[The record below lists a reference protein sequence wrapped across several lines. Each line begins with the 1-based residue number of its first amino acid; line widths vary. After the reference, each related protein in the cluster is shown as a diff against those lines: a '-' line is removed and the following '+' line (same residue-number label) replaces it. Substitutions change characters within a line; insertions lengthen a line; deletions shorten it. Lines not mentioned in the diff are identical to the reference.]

1 MLSRSVMPAWFQ
13 PHYAP
18 SLVSLSFLVL
28 VLVLVLKYHPAPDPL
43 NVTSRSLVFMS
54 RDALYESSLPGC
66 S

>member
-13 PHYAP
+13 PHYVP
-18 SLVSLSFLVL
+18 SLVPLSF
-28 VLVLVLKYHPAPDPL
+28 LVLVLKYHPAPDPL
-43 NVTSRSLVFMS
+43 NVTSRGLVFMS